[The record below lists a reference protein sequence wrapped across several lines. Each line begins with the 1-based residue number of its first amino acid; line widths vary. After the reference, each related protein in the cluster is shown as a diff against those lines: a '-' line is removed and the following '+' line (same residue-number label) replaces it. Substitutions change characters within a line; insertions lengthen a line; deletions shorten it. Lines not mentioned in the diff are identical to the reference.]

1 MQTIIKT
8 KKPPLVCRHQKRQA
22 GIFNSAHFYS
32 RLQFYQVGGFYSMD
46 LSALLG
52 HGRENAVSS
61 DFLAAQTANKH
72 CAVCR
77 DKICKARATAKLYF
91 TRPAG
96 MADIFYPAM
105 TRKPHKRKWQLFI
118 MYSPPAASMGCWPS
132 HLLPGGWGC
141 LWGRRTLK
149 AIYEPKAFKAYLQT
163 PLLVC
168 WHN

>member
-1 MQTIIKT
+1 
-8 KKPPLVCRHQKRQA
+8 
-22 GIFNSAHFYS
+22 
-32 RLQFYQVGGFYSMD
+32 MD

-61 DFLAAQTANKH
+61 DFLAAQLQTSTRGL
-72 CAVCR
+72 R
-77 DKICKARATAKLYF
+77 DKILKARCNGEIILY
-91 TRPAG
+91 A
-96 MADIFYPAM
+96 
-105 TRKPHKRKWQLFI
+105 
-118 MYSPPAASMGCWPS
+118 
-132 HLLPGGWGC
+132 PGGWGC